1 MKYLVK
7 DTLSSWLL
15 IESLSP
21 GKVEYTTEDTLSEE
35 HFKNGNKQTQLQTF
49 NEYFDIWNEE
59 RFVISDEKRKS
70 GEIIFKFYRNCF
82 RYNEINLRIQDIF
95 NSHSEIF
102 NPNSTHCYGYTFNTD
117 ENGYILMDSI
127 HIPMIMSAL
136 KEIEKDK
143 NADIEKRFEDSV
155 EKFKQKVNEI
165 LVDEPINERKLNQ
178 IDKVYDKYFSVLH
191 SDNSGLF
198 PNYVAIEFIGKDEL
212 PKPEF
217 NSFFITDIEM
227 ARKSPNQTLIKYIE
241 GIDEQQRVEI
251 DENKEEIE
259 KFLHP
264 SNLPDGRW
272 PSQTEHRLS
281 LMQQV
286 AVNQITSCSQQIN
299 SVNGP
304 PGTGK
309 TTLLKDIFAHFVVER
324 GKELAQLSHPK
335 QAFKP
340 TKIHETDE
348 KPVYLL
354 KDSIA
359 RYKMVVASSN
369 NGAVENISKDLPK
382 IDEIIRKP
390 KECAFPEYETD
401 YAELIEELQDFASIA
416 NDLIG
421 EDAWGLFSGVFGKNE
436 NINKVLNHLL
446 KNDQDNVGL
455 AKLLQNENNQL
466 SNEDIKKEWKYHKK
480 AFLDELENVKKL
492 KEKSIE
498 AYKVY
503 KKYEKALTENQN
515 LKVREQKSSEKLEK
529 IEDELEEYKE
539 EINQLNKQ
547 MNDKDKQ
554 IDIINEYL
562 HTSGQHRLMNKIKS
576 MFSSETDEKYQKY
589 LEEKKQILERK
600 IELEKYKQD
609 KENDIA
615 NKSKE
620 KDYLNNELAKVYKQQ
635 KSYSEVVQRYNEFC
649 TQTSIDMPTKDFW
662 NNGEEIYAKRQISNL
677 WTSDELQY
685 RRAMLFVRSM
695 ILHKLLLIANS
706 KTIFA
711 NLNNFKNRRKLI
723 DAKPEVVCNAWNVI
737 HLIFPIVS
745 TTFASF
751 KSMYHGIPKDF
762 IDYLFIDEAGQA
774 VPQSAVGA
782 LYRSK
787 SVVAVGD
794 PIQIEPVVTLESHLI
809 DNIRKSYNIPERLLS
824 KESSVQSVADYANQ
838 YGFWKEDTSEEQ
850 QKTWIGIPLWVHRR
864 CLNPMFTI
872 ANQIAYTNKM
882 VLPEYMQKP
891 GKAGWYHVTGKSINK
906 QYVKE
911 QGIKV
916 VELLINDWKEALNNN
931 ENEPSS
937 FVISPFSV
945 VQQRVKA
952 LAKKEL
958 PKCLNIEK
966 SKINKWIDKSIG
978 TVHTFQGKEAQKV
991 YFVVGTDNTQD
1002 GAVNW
1007 SCEKPNLLNVAVT
1020 RAKKEFYVIGDLN
1033 RIHLK
1038 PYYEIIYK
1046 ELNDIY
1052 EVH

>member
-1 MKYLVK
+1 MGQLVN
-7 DTLSSWLL
+7 DTLFAWLL

-21 GKVEYTTEDTLSEE
+21 GEVDYKTEDTLSEE
-35 HFKNGNKQTQLQTF
+35 HFKNGNKQTQLQAF

-59 RFVISDEKRKS
+59 RFVISDEKRKE
-70 GEIIFKFYRNCF
+70 GNRIFKFYRNCF
-82 RYNEINLRIQDIF
+82 RYNEINLKIQDIF

-117 ENGYILMDSI
+117 EKGYVMLDSI

-143 NADIEKRFEDSV
+143 NADIEEKFEDSA
-155 EKFKQKVNEI
+155 EKFKQKLNEI
-165 LVDEPINERKLNQ
+165 LADEPINEQKLNQ
-178 IDKVYDKYFSVLH
+178 IDKVYDKYFSVLP
-191 SDNSGLF
+191 SDSKGLF
-198 PNYVAIEFIGKDEL
+198 PHYVAIEFVGKNEL

-227 ARKSPNQTLIKYIE
+227 ARKSPNQTLTKYIE
-241 GIDEQQRVEI
+241 GIDNQQRIEI

-259 KFLHP
+259 KLLHP

-286 AVNQITSCSQQIN
+286 AVNQITSCNEQIN

-348 KPVYLL
+348 KPLYLL

-359 RYKMVVASSN
+359 RFKMVVASSN

-382 IDEIIRKP
+382 IDEIIRNP
-390 KECAFPEYETD
+390 NECAFPEYETD
-401 YAELIEELQDFASIA
+401 YAKLTEELRDFASIA
-416 NDLIG
+416 HDLIS
-421 EDAWGLFSGVFGKNE
+421 ESAWGLFSGVFGKSK
-436 NINKVLNHLL
+436 NINEVLNHLL

-455 AKLLQNENNQL
+455 AKLLQNENKKL
-466 SNEDIKKEWKYHKK
+466 SNEDIKNEWKAQKK
-480 AFLDELENVKKL
+480 AFLDELENVQNL
-492 KEKSIE
+492 KERSIE
-498 AYKVY
+498 AYEVY
-503 KKYEKALTENQN
+503 KKYEKSLAN
-515 LKVREQKSSEKLEK
+515 EKHL
-529 IEDELEEYKE
+529 KE
-539 EINQLNKQ
+539 EKQRLSDKLDEIETKLDKYKDDINQLNKQ
-547 MNDKDKQ
+547 INDKNKQ
-554 IDIINEYL
+554 KDIIDEYL
-562 HTSGQHRLMNKIKS
+562 KVTRQNGFMSKLKS
-576 MFSSETDEKYQKY
+576 IFSSETDEQSQKY
-589 LEEKKQILERK
+589 IEEKKEILDQK
-600 IELEKYKQD
+600 YKLEKDKQT
-609 KENDIA
+609 KENDVV

-620 KDYLNNELAKVYKQQ
+620 KELLNNQLLKVYKQQ
-635 KSYSEVVQRYNEFC
+635 KDYNESVQRYNEFC
-649 TQTSIDMPTKDFW
+649 SQNSITMPSRDFW
-662 NNGEEIYAKRQISNL
+662 NDGEENYAKRQMSSL

-685 RRAMLFVRSM
+685 RRAMLFLRAM

-711 NLNNFKNRRKLI
+711 SLNNFKNRRKLI
-723 DAKPEVVCNAWNVI
+723 DAKPEVVYNAWNVM

-751 KSMYHGIPKDF
+751 KSMYQGIPKDF

-787 SVVAVGD
+787 NVVAVGD

-824 KESSVQSVADYANQ
+824 KEASVQSVADYANQ
-838 YGFWKEDTSEEQ
+838 YGFWKDDPSEEQ

-872 ANQIAYTNKM
+872 ANQIAYNNKM
-882 VLPEYMQKP
+882 VLPEYMKKP
-891 GKAGWYHVTGKSINK
+891 GKAGWHHVTGKSINK

-911 QGIKV
+911 HGNKV
-916 VELLINDWKEALNNN
+916 VELLVNDWKEAQSNNK
-931 ENEPSS
+931 NEPSS
-937 FVISPFSV
+937 FVISPFSA

-958 PKCLNIEK
+958 PKNLNIEK
-966 SKINKWIDKSIG
+966 SKINDWVDKSIG

-991 YFVVGTDNTQD
+991 YFIVGTDNTQD

-1038 PYYEIIYK
+1038 PFYEIIYK
-1046 ELNDIY
+1046 ELN
-1052 EVH
+1052 VKNG